1 MRLDLNTPDP
11 FSLSPKETIRTALAM
26 GADRGIHVEVP
37 AKEVEKLEP
46 LHVAKI
52 MAKLVEQEKADLVIL
67 GKQAI
72 DDDSNATAQMTAALL
87 DWPQAT
93 FASKV
98 RVISSSCP
106 FNVGSLSTV

>member
-1 MRLDLNTPDP
+1 M
-11 FSLSPKETIRTALAM
+11 AM
-26 GADRGIHVEVP
+26 GADRGIHVEIP

-52 MAKLVEQEKADLVIL
+52 MAKLVEQEKADLVLL

-98 RVISSSCP
+98 CMLGIFGNVSSIITSNFFLSCS
-106 FNVGSLSTV
+106 FSLFLFIFILLITI

>member
-1 MRLDLNTPDP
+1 M
-11 FSLSPKETIRTALAM
+11 EI
-26 GADRGIHVEVP
+26 P

-46 LHVAKI
+46 IHVAKI
-52 MAKLVEQEKADLVIL
+52 MAKLVEQEKADLVVL

-72 DDDSNATAQMTAALL
+72 DDDSNATAQMTASIL

-98 RVISSSCP
+98 CVFFVFWGGIMTS
-106 FNVGSLSTV
+106 